1 MKRSLLLGVICL
13 WGVLS
18 FAQEDP
24 VLMRINGKEILRSDF
39 GYAYRC
45 HLANADAEVSPTEY
59 TKLFILRKLK
69 VDAAETLGIDTT
81 LSFRDQQKEYL
92 ERLQKCY
99 LIDTLVLDSCS
110 RILYQ
115 KIQSTCG
122 NGQVQVMQLF
132 KSLPQTITARRLQEE
147 QNRMDSLYRLIESQP
162 DIDFIS
168 LVEKYSDDKRCQ
180 WIETLQTTSELEKV
194 AFSLSKGEVSQ
205 PFFTPEGLHILKVI
219 DKKEMPVYEN
229 VSGILAKRLNNLQVL
244 NKGTEVV
251 VERLKKEFQYTLN
264 QLGIEELLGR
274 GETTQTLFIIDGQEY
289 TGTMFKRFA
298 VSHPLSIKRQLDG
311 FIAKSLLDYESEQL
325 ESKHPEVRH
334 AVQEFTEDYLV
345 TEVTRQRIDL
355 PSVNDRAGLATYFKF
370 HQEDYR
376 WKSPRYKGIILH
388 CADKK
393 IAKQAKKLLKK
404 APEKEWADTL
414 QKTFN
419 TSGDEKIKVEQGI
432 FADGDNKYIDKL
444 VFKKGEFEPVM
455 YYPFTIAV
463 GEKRK
468 GPDDYREV
476 IERVRKDYRNHLY
489 TYWERELLASG
500 KVEINEEVLKT
511 VNNN

>member
-1 MKRSLLLGVICL
+1 MKRSLLLGVICF
-13 WGVLS
+13 WGVLA

-24 VLMRINGKEILRSDF
+24 VLMRINGKEILRSEF
-39 GYAYRC
+39 EYAYQRN
-45 HLANADAEVSPTEY
+45 LADSETKLSPLEY
-59 TKLFILRKLK
+59 TKLFILHKLK
-69 VDAAETLGIDTT
+69 VDAARAVGIDTT
-81 LSFRDQQKEYL
+81 LSFRDRQKGYL
-92 ERLQKCY
+92 ERLQKPY
-99 LIDTLVLDSCS
+99 LVDTLVLDSCF

-115 KIQSTCG
+115 KIQSTHG
-122 NGQVQVMQLF
+122 NGQIQVMQLF
-132 KSLPQTITARRLQEE
+132 KALPQTITVGRLQEE
-147 QNRMDSLYRLIESQP
+147 QNRMDSLYRVIESRP
-162 DIDFIS
+162 DIDFNS
-168 LVEKYSDDKRCQ
+168 LVEKYSDDKCCQ

-219 DKKEMPVYEN
+219 DKKEVPVYEY
-229 VSGILAKRLNNLQVL
+229 VSGILAKRLNNIQVL
-244 NKGTEVV
+244 NKVTETVA
-251 VERLKKEFQYTLN
+251 ERLKKEFQYAVN
-264 QLGIEELLGR
+264 QSGIEELLER
-274 GETTQTLFIIDGQEY
+274 GVTTQTLFTIDGQEY

-298 VSHPLSIKRQLDG
+298 VSHPLSVKCQLDG
-311 FIAKSLLDYESEQL
+311 FITKSLLDYESEQL
-325 ESKHPEVRH
+325 ESKHPEVRR
-334 AVQEFTEDYLV
+334 AVQEYGEDYLV
-345 TEVTRQRIDL
+345 AEVTRQQIDL

-404 APEKEWADTL
+404 VPEKEWVDIL
-414 QKTFN
+414 RKTFN
-419 TSGDEKIKVEQGI
+419 TSGDEKIKVERGI

-444 VFKKGEFEPVM
+444 VFKKGKTEPMV
-455 YYPFTIAV
+455 YYPFTVAV

-489 TYWERELLASG
+489 AYWEQELLASG
-500 KVEINEEVLKT
+500 KVEINQEVLKT

>member
-92 ERLQKCY
+92 ERLRKSY
-99 LIDTLVLDSCS
+99 LIDTLMLDSCS

-115 KIQSTCG
+115 KIQSTYG

-180 WIETLQTTSELEKV
+180 WIKTLQTTSELEKV

-264 QLGIEELLGR
+264 QLGIEELLGQ

-298 VSHPLSIKRQLDG
+298 ASHPLSIKRQLDG